1 METMMMIVQKK
12 MMMKSGAGFNAFNIF
27 NSPAKTVQRHSFEF
41 LTAHNIYSHQMI
53 RRAHA
58 QKCCHP
64 VAIHGPLSAT
74 LTLIFLYFA

>member
-1 METMMMIVQKK
+1 MPY
-12 MMMKSGAGFNAFNIF
+12 NAF

-53 RRAHA
+53 RRAHT

-74 LTLIFLYFA
+74 LTLILLYFAYFLDSYPFRIDFPLPC